1 MLIKWG
7 ITFIVLVVEFA
18 TKEYQIKNTF
28 LLKFRYSE
36 KATKFEKIFYLKFDV
51 KYWVASNFKWKI
63 FSNFVAFS
71 EYPNFTKQNWAHL
84 SNIDFK
90 ILSGLKSKQSILGSN
105 FGANNLKSER
115 TSAKISCPKLSTYL
129 KRRYKCMNNGIL
141 LPKIFWPTVRK
152 NCSSDWENLL
162 TCVAAR
168 PRIFKISEITRTIF
182 SHSERSK
189 QFLITECFS
198 NLILEVSQI

>member
-1 MLIKWG
+1 MP
-7 ITFIVLVVEFA
+7 LV
-18 TKEYQIKNTF
+18 TSI
-28 LLKFRYSE
+28 
-36 KATKFEKIFYLKFDV
+36 
-51 KYWVASNFKWKI
+51 FKWKI

-152 NCSSDWENLL
+152 NCSSDWEKLL
-162 TCVAAR
+162 KFEADGQ
-168 PRIFKISEITRTIF
+168 EF
-182 SHSERSK
+182 SKFLRSLE
-189 QFLITECFS
+189 QFIQTKGQNNFS
-198 NLILEVSQI
+198 WKFLRFDTLEQ